1 MATMIQRKKTM
12 IQRKPDPKQEGDGD
26 DDTEVAVVPVAPV
39 VAVQPVVPVVPVVAR
54 SDDNMGT
61 VKGKLTS
68 DGAAESSVV
77 RSQDGKIPQRVKGS
91 VPFTQSLV
99 EAFAHIPEKLF
110 RSGQIAAQTADLD
123 PDDDTKK
130 EGDGDDDTEK
140 EGDGDDDTKDAN
152 QDDEKKDDAEDEE
165 ASAFRG
171 ALPGAACLIG

>member
-1 MATMIQRKKTM
+1 MIQRKKTM
-12 IQRKPDPKQEGDGD
+12 IQRKPDPKQEGDGDDDTEKED

-110 RSGQIAAQTADLD
+110 RSGQIAAQTKDLD
-123 PDDDTKK
+123 PDDDTK
-130 EGDGDDDTEK
+130 K

-171 ALPGAACLIG
+171 ALP